1 MSATTPQRSLKE
13 KQRLERED
21 LILQAAEDVFVEKGY
36 YNASMDEIAAR
47 VGIAKGTLYLHF
59 ACKEDMVVA
68 LLKRKLQAFK
78 EKIDSIINAEG
89 TARDKLVAILRIMYT
104 DVVSSHYRLVFSF
117 YHSSEIPP
125 LLREKRAE
133 ISDLFSQISAQI
145 SRLIEE
151 GKATGDFDP
160 SIPTEITV
168 SIFFSLLPPPSYKR
182 LVVEGSLKPEE
193 LAKYL
198 ERVFFNGIT
207 AINV

>member
-1 MSATTPQRSLKE
+1 MSAATPHRSLKE
-13 KQRLERED
+13 RQRLERED

-59 ACKEDMVVA
+59 ACKEDMVAA

-78 EKIDSIINAEG
+78 EKIESLVNEEG
-89 TARDKLVAILRIMYT
+89 TARDKLAAILRIMYT
-104 DVVSSHYRLVFSF
+104 DVLSSHYRLVLSF
-117 YHSSEIPP
+117 YHSSEMPP

-133 ISDLFSQISAQI
+133 VSDLFSQIATQI

-151 GKATGDFDP
+151 GKATGDFDS
-160 SIPTEITV
+160 SIPTEVTV
-168 SIFFSLLPPPSYKR
+168 SIFFSLLPPPTYKR

-193 LAKYL
+193 LAKYI

-207 AINV
+207 A